1 MSVFDDI
8 AKEFAEYKK
17 NYPTAPVTVVFNN
30 DNVDTLNIEIMNLE
44 TKEDALLLSGV
55 GSDSEGNAA
64 PFKMVIPK
72 TNILQFIIYSR

>member
-1 MSVFDDI
+1 MSAFDDI
-8 AKEFAEYKK
+8 AKEFAAYKK
-17 NYPTAPVTVVFNN
+17 NYPAAPVTVVFNN

-55 GSDSEGNAA
+55 GSDSEGNDS

-72 TNILQFIIYSR
+72 TNILQFIIYTR

>member
-8 AKEFAEYKK
+8 AKEFAKYKK

-44 TKEDALLLSGV
+44 TKEDALLLSGM
-55 GSDSEGNAA
+55 GSDSEGNPA
-64 PFKMVIPK
+64 PFKMAIPK
-72 TNILQFIIYSR
+72 ANILQFIIYSR

>member
-17 NYPTAPVTVVFNN
+17 NSPTAPVTVVFNN
-30 DNVDTLNIEIMNLE
+30 DNVDELNIEIMNLE

-55 GSDSEGNAA
+55 GSDSEGKDA

-72 TNILQFIIYSR
+72 TNILRFIIYMR